1 MSEGWVVFH
10 RKITEWEWFKFPNA
24 FLVFGY
30 LILKANHS
38 EGKWHGNIIGRGQ
51 LITGRKKIA
60 TDCSISEQCVRSILC
75 KLEST
80 NEITIKAT
88 NKFSLITICNYDI
101 YQMQSTN
108 KITNGTTTINQ
119 QLTNNQPTTNQQ
131 LTTNNNNNTD
141 KNEDN
146 DKNNLKEE
154 NMGAEAPP
162 SRKGKK
168 SFIKPTLEEVSQ
180 YCNEAQLIIPPEEF
194 YDEMESTGWLL
205 KRGAVKDWKATI
217 RNWNRNRVKWAK
229 EGKSA
234 LRGQYLNK
242 MQRVDLAFERLDEEI
257 KLAKEKGVEIRSE
270 NLAWLSETA
279 PKTISAIK

>member
-1 MSEGWVVFH
+1 MNGFLLYAEYKEHFENFDTDAERIELLYAIFDYH
-10 RKITEWEWFKFPNA
+10 ARKEP
-24 FLVFGY
+24 
-30 LILKANHS
+30 
-38 EGKWHGNIIGRGQ
+38 IINY
-51 LITGRKKIA
+51 KSVKIA
-60 TDCSISEQCVRSILC
+60 FSFVKKELDRQIAKYESVCDRNKQNGLKGGRPKETQKNPENPVGCLETQNNPKEPKKPNSNTNSNSKENSNTKEKEIL
-75 KLEST
+75 
-80 NEITIKAT
+80 I
-88 NKFSLITICNYDI
+88 
-101 YQMQSTN
+101 
-108 KITNGTTTINQ
+108 
-119 QLTNNQPTTNQQ
+119 
-131 LTTNNNNNTD
+131 
-141 KNEDN
+141 
-146 DKNNLKEE
+146 EE